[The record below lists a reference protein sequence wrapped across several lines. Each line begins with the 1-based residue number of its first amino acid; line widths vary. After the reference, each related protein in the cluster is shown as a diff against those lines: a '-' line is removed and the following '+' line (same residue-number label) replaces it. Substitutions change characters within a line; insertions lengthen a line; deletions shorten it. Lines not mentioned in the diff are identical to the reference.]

1 MIGVAHGPLVC
12 CLLQFDYSA
21 PPLMMLTRWRLFVS
35 FGRGGR
41 LSTQEFFTH
50 LDTSPLPMTCDTH
63 TYCRAVGSGAVTVPV
78 LTTSN

>member
-35 FGRGGR
+35 FGGEAFHSRIFHSFGYITITDDR
-41 LSTQEFFTH
+41 
-50 LDTSPLPMTCDTH
+50 DTH